1 MLLRNSPHKDS
12 KKDSPLKSQGIIK
25 DSPSERCCFTDA
37 HVDRIRHCFPADAV
51 FKSFDPTALS
61 DFVSD
66 VWVAFPATP
75 FAIGYSYPF
84 PDFTQSFFSLT
95 GISYIQA
102 MPMIWRVLYTFE
114 RIIEQEGIDLG
125 MAELAELYDLTT
137 FGSHRYLLKR
147 KAGEDHPIFKVTKN
161 DANWKRRFFFVKRDS
176 IPDGKDLPKEWAT
189 HGRVEDP
196 RRITVTIS
204 VAHLKLTPAARER
217 VLAFKKLDPEVRSF
231 QITISDSQE
240 ISSASATMSSAGKS
254 ARSVKS
260 ASIFGISDLANV
272 TSSKKK
278 KAPAAS
284 PSASA
289 PKASI
294 WGKGKK
300 RKTSGDLQGF
310 PLLRQQFLDYVNE
323 KLAEIETY
331 LGHVE
336 DQESQIAD
344 LQQMGVLKDLKIG
357 DLEKELRAMKA
368 EAAQRLIDM
377 DNEKQ
382 EITQDAKVSAAIAMY
397 KIQLQMAEE
406 AQDPTFDKSS
416 WDVEGWKARLADL
429 EDEDEA
435 EEIPMLEG
443 GDAEKDQGGDAGGDE
458 AAKV

>member
-25 DSPSERCCFTDA
+25 DSPTERCCFTDA
-37 HVDRIRHCFPADAV
+37 HIDKIRHCFPANVV
-51 FKSFDPTALS
+51 FKSFDPSALS
-61 DFVSD
+61 DSVSNT
-66 VWVAFPATP
+66 WVAFPATP
-75 FAIGYSYPF
+75 FTIGYSYPF
-84 PDFTQSFFSLT
+84 PSFTQSFFSLT

-125 MAELAELYDLTT
+125 MAELAEFYDLTT

-161 DANWKRRFFFVKRDS
+161 DTNWKRRFFFVKRDS

-196 RRITVTIS
+196 RRITITIS
-204 VAHLKLTPAARER
+204 VAYLKLTPAARER
-217 VLAFKKLDPEVRSF
+217 VLAFKKLEPEVRSF
-231 QITISDSQE
+231 QITIQDSQE

-260 ASIFGISDLANV
+260 ASKFGISDLANV

-284 PSASA
+284 PSVSA

-294 WGKGKK
+294 RGKGKK
-300 RKTSGDLQGF
+300 RKTTEDLQGF

-331 LGHVE
+331 LGNVE

-357 DLEKELRAMKA
+357 DLEKELRVMKA

-406 AQDPTFDKSS
+406 AQDPTFDKGS

>member
-1 MLLRNSPHKDS
+1 MFLY
-12 KKDSPLKSQGIIK
+12 
-25 DSPSERCCFTDA
+25 EDA
-37 HVDRIRHCFPADAV
+37 
-51 FKSFDPTALS
+51 S
-61 DFVSD
+61 
-66 VWVAFPATP
+66 
-75 FAIGYSYPF
+75 
-84 PDFTQSFFSLT
+84 
-95 GISYIQA
+95 ISIA
-102 MPMIWRVLYTFE
+102 R
-114 RIIEQEGIDLG
+114 
-125 MAELAELYDLTT
+125 
-137 FGSHRYLLKR
+137 
-147 KAGEDHPIFKVTKN
+147 
-161 DANWKRRFFFVKRDS
+161 
-176 IPDGKDLPKEWAT
+176 
-189 HGRVEDP
+189 
-196 RRITVTIS
+196 
-204 VAHLKLTPAARER
+204 LKLTPAAKER

-231 QITISDSQE
+231 QVTIQDSQE

-294 WGKGKK
+294 RGKGKK
-300 RKTSGDLQGF
+300 RKTSEDLQGF

-357 DLEKELRAMKA
+357 DLEKELRVMKA

>member
-25 DSPSERCCFTDA
+25 DSPTERCCFTDA

-51 FKSFDPTALS
+51 FKSFTPTALS
-61 DFVSD
+61 DFTSD
-66 VWVAFPATP
+66 TWVIFPATP
-75 FAIGYSYPF
+75 FIIGYSYPF
-84 PDFTQSFFSLT
+84 PAFTQSFFSLT

-114 RIIEQEGIDLG
+114 RIIEQMGIDLG
-125 MAELAELYDLTT
+125 MAELAALYDLTT

-147 KAGEDHPIFKVTKN
+147 KAGEDHPVLKVTKN
-161 DANWKRRFFFVKRDS
+161 DTNWKRRFFFVRRDS
-176 IPDGKDLPKEWAT
+176 LPNGNDLPKEWVT

-196 RRITVTIS
+196 RRITIS
-204 VAHLKLTPAARER
+204 LR

-231 QITISDSQE
+231 QVTIQDSQE

-260 ASIFGISDLANV
+260 ASKFGISDLANV

-278 KAPAAS
+278 APAAS
-284 PSASA
+284 PSVSA
-289 PKASI
+289 PKAPI
-294 WGKGKK
+294 RGKGKK
-300 RKTSGDLQGF
+300 RKASDELQGF

-323 KLAEIETY
+323 VRITAPVGYLSRKLAEIETY
-331 LGHVE
+331 LGNVE

-344 LQQMGVLKDLKIG
+344 LQQMGVLKDLKIA
-357 DLEKELRAMKA
+357 DLEKELQATKD

-397 KIQLQMAEE
+397 KIQLQMVEE

-429 EDEDEA
+429 DDEEDAED
-435 EEIPMLEG
+435 IPRLEG
-443 GDAEKDQGGDAGGDE
+443 GDADKDQGGEAGGDG
-458 AAKV
+458 AAKD

>member
-1 MLLRNSPHKDS
+1 MLLRNSPHKDP
-12 KKDSPLKSQGIIK
+12 KKESPLKSQGIIK
-25 DSPSERCCFTDA
+25 DSPVERCCFTDV
-37 HVDRIRHCFPADAV
+37 HIDKIRHCFPANVV

-75 FAIGYSYPF
+75 FLIG
-84 PDFTQSFFSLT
+84 
-95 GISYIQA
+95 
-102 MPMIWRVLYTFE
+102 
-114 RIIEQEGIDLG
+114 
-125 MAELAELYDLTT
+125 
-137 FGSHRYLLKR
+137 YLLKR

-161 DANWKRRFFFVKRDS
+161 DTNWKRHFFFVRRDT

-189 HGRVEDP
+189 HA
-196 RRITVTIS
+196 IS
-204 VAHLKLTPAARER
+204 VAHLKLTPAAKER
-217 VLAFKKLDPEVRSF
+217 VLAFKKLNPEVRSF
-231 QITISDSQE
+231 QIIIQDSQE

-260 ASIFGISDLANV
+260 ASKFGISDLANV

-278 KAPAAS
+278 APAAS
-284 PSASA
+284 PSVSA

-294 WGKGKK
+294 RGKGKK
-300 RKTSGDLQGF
+300 RKASDELQGF

-336 DQESQIAD
+336 NQESQIAD
-344 LQQMGVLKDLKIG
+344 LQQMGVLKDLTIA
-357 DLEKELRAMKA
+357 DLEKELQAIKD

-429 EDEDEA
+429 DDEEDAED
-435 EEIPMLEG
+435 IPRLEG
-443 GDAEKDQGGDAGGDE
+443 GDAAKDQGGEVGGDG
-458 AAKV
+458 AAKK

>member
-1 MLLRNSPHKDS
+1 MLLRNSPHKGS

-25 DSPSERCCFTDA
+25 DSPMERCCFTDIQI
-37 HVDRIRHCFPADAV
+37 DKIRHCFPANVV
-51 FKSFDPTALS
+51 FKPLDPTALS
-61 DFVSD
+61 DLVSD

-75 FAIGYSYPF
+75 FLIGYSYPF
-84 PDFTQSFFSLT
+84 PMFTQSFFSLT

-125 MAELAELYDLTT
+125 MSELAELYDLTT
-137 FGSHRYLLKR
+137 FGSHRYSLKR

-189 HGRVEDP
+189 HA
-196 RRITVTIS
+196 IS
-204 VAHLKLTPAARER
+204 VAHLRLTPAAKER

-231 QITISDSQE
+231 QIIIQDSQE

-260 ASIFGISDLANV
+260 ASKFGISDLANV

-278 KAPAAS
+278 APAAS
-284 PSASA
+284 PSVSA

-294 WGKGKK
+294 RGKGKK
-300 RKTSGDLQGF
+300 RKASDELQGF

-331 LGHVE
+331 LGNVE

-357 DLEKELRAMKA
+357 DLEKELRVMKA

-406 AQDPTFDKSS
+406 AQDPTFDKGS

-443 GDAEKDQGGDAGGDE
+443 GDAGKDQGEASGAGGDG